1 MESMQVP
8 VEFEGESLDVG
19 LSLGIAPS
27 DRVVESLPL
36 GFESLCRIADFC
48 LYASKTSGRNQYTI
62 FDSELNEQFVARRAI
77 LTELSEAM
85 KWGEIEAWF
94 QPKVSLETEAVFGF
108 EALCRWNRGG
118 TLVPPNEFIPVAEAS
133 GSIIELDLY
142 MMREACRIVSA
153 WNRSVGTEYSVSVN
167 LSATH
172 FRSGSIVESVAR
184 VLRDTGLTPGLLT
197 LEITETVQLVNWD
210 VVRDIFAQLRKL
222 GCRISIDDFGSG
234 YSSLAY
240 LRAMQA
246 DELKIDRSLVQEIET
261 SDEARHVLSSVI
273 ELAHSLNMRVIVEGV
288 ESEDQSDILSS
299 LGCIYGQGFLFGR
312 PMPAKSALA
321 RYAASV
327 GLDIAS

>member
-1 MESMQVP
+1 
-8 VEFEGESLDVG
+8 
-19 LSLGIAPS
+19 
-27 DRVVESLPL
+27 
-36 GFESLCRIADFC
+36 
-48 LYASKTSGRNQYTI
+48 
-62 FDSELNEQFVARRAI
+62 
-77 LTELSEAM
+77 
-85 KWGEIEAWF
+85 
-94 QPKVSLETEAVFGF
+94 
-108 EALCRWNRGG
+108 

-172 FRSGSIVESVAR
+172 FRSGSIVDSVAR
-184 VLRDTGLTPGLLT
+184 VLRDTGLTPRLLT